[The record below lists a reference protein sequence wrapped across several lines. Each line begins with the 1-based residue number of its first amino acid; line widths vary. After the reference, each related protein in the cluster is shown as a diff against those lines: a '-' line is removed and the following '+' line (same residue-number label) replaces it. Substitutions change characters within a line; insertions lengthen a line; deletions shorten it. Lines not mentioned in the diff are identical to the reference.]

1 MKRSENRWPL
11 HTARAADPCDFGGD
25 TDGNYGEYYTEYV
38 MYNGQLGGGG
48 RDEIAKGGEM
58 SQMTAARHK
67 QVLLLVINALH
78 CLLHEIHVLA
88 SDSGKRRE
96 YSESPRAS
104 KCSAPCTAR
113 FDIVLCIQLAPLKQ
127 K

>member
-1 MKRSENRWPL
+1 
-11 HTARAADPCDFGGD
+11 
-25 TDGNYGEYYTEYV
+25 
-38 MYNGQLGGGG
+38 
-48 RDEIAKGGEM
+48 
-58 SQMTAARHK
+58 MTAARHK
-67 QVLLLVINALH
+67 QVLLLVINA
-78 CLLHEIHVLA
+78 LHEIHVLA